1 MNLFKGSLTGVALG
15 YAVRMISMNG
25 KEPMRLCGLLLVLAL
40 LPVMGQAALRCG
52 TGLVDVGDWPVEVKE
67 RCGEPDYVAIY
78 PEATL
83 PGIGIVQTVEH
94 WYYNRGPSSFIR
106 RLVFRNGRLQSQ
118 DSMGYGFVPGAAGD
132 CNPRILNDG
141 MSEYEVVRRCGEP
154 LSKRITWV
162 VPDEYAGYSSNKN
175 TLQGVYPVEEWMY
188 EFGGNQ
194 FRRIVTFRD
203 GQITDV
209 EAADKPQ

>member
-1 MNLFKGSLTGVALG
+1 
-15 YAVRMISMNG
+15 
-25 KEPMRLCGLLLVLAL
+25 MRVLAL
-40 LPVMGQAALRCG
+40 LAVLLLLPSAAQAAFRCG

-78 PEATL
+78 PEAAL

-94 WYYNRGPSSFIR
+94 WYYNPGPSSFIR

-118 DSMGYGFVPGAAGD
+118 DSLGYGFLPGAAGN
-132 CNPRILNDG
+132 CNPRVLNDG
-141 MSEYEVVRRCGEP
+141 MSEFEVIKRCGEP

-162 VPDEYAGYSSNKN
+162 VPDEYSRYAERRGV
-175 TLQGVYPVEEWMY
+175 LQGIYPVEEWMY
-188 EFGGNQ
+188 EFGSNQ

-203 GQITDV
+203 GRITEV
-209 EAADKPQ
+209 ESAGKPQ